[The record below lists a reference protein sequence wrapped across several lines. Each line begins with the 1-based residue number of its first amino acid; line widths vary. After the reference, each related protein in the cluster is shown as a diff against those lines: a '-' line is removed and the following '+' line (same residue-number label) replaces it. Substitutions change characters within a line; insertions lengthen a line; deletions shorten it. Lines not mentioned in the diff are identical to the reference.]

1 MLIFLKDRKK
11 ISYELYFY
19 FSAKKD
25 KDPNSRTGIHEQCIG
40 EYSGVTRTL
49 YLQRCGKVYWRD
61 GKQPKDRTIKRV
73 VPTRV
78 NMTIYVAL
86 CIICALGIILAI
98 SFLIINIKFR
108 HQK

>member
-49 YLQRCGKVYWRD
+49 YLERCGKGYWRFF
-61 GKQPKDRTIKRV
+61 TISPINFTTMFQIQSTSDTDV
-73 VPTRV
+73 FFDTLFMNTR
-78 NMTIYVAL
+78 
-86 CIICALGIILAI
+86 
-98 SFLIINIKFR
+98 S
-108 HQK
+108 